1 MTDRT
6 TETADLPPPACR
18 PTLARLQLVLDREL
32 PAATLDSDQHAPE
45 CLACRERIAAARLLL
60 AEMASP
66 SRPAVPVG
74 LTHAVLTAV
83 REDSFARLR
92 RRSYA
97 VAAGTIA
104 ALAAS
109 VAVIVWLTGAPD
121 RPGAETWNPTLPDQ
135 AREQSPPVAPEPRP
149 LRLGDELSRAGQ
161 ALLDTSRPIAEPA
174 ADAPR
179 VFGALADS
187 LAPPAAPDAGLW
199 PGGSALAELPEAAL
213 AGLEPVASTT
223 QKAFARLLR
232 DVGGVRVPVKPK
244 S

>member
-6 TETADLPPPACR
+6 TEIADLPPPACGT
-18 PTLARLQLVLDREL
+18 TLARLQLVLDREL
-32 PAATLDSDQHAPE
+32 PAAVLDPDPHALE
-45 CLACRERIAAARLLL
+45 CPACRERIAAARLLL
-60 AEMASP
+60 AQLASP
-66 SRPAVPVG
+66 HRTSVPAG
-74 LTHAVLTAV
+74 LTDAVLAAV
-83 REDSFARLR
+83 REDRFARLR
-92 RRSYA
+92 GRSYA
-97 VAAGTIA
+97 VAAGIIA

-109 VAVIVWLTGAPD
+109 VAVIVWLTGTPE
-121 RPGAETWNPTLPDQ
+121 RPGVGMWNPALPDQ
-135 AREQSPPVAPEPRP
+135 AGEQTPPVAPEPRP

-174 ADAPR
+174 AGAPR

-187 LAPPAAPDAGLW
+187 LAPPAAPDALW

-232 DVGGVRVPVKPK
+232 DVGGVRVLVKPK